1 MLYSVCKMQTKK
13 GRVKM
18 SYNHNKLRG
27 KIKEII
33 GSEVE
38 FAKLLGISQT
48 TLSAKLNNKTD
59 FTRTEIL
66 RITEELKLS
75 QEEFYDVFF
84 LKK

>member
-1 MLYSVCKMQTKK
+1 MN
-13 GRVKM
+13 
-18 SYNHNKLRG
+18 YNHNKLRG
-27 KIKEII
+27 KIKEVI

-48 TLSAKLNNKTD
+48 TLSAKLNNKVD

-66 RITEELKLS
+66 RITEKLKLS

-84 LKK
+84 LKN

>member
-1 MLYSVCKMQTKK
+1 MLYSVCKIQTKK
-13 GRVKM
+13 GGVKM

>member
-1 MLYSVCKMQTKK
+1 MN
-13 GRVKM
+13 
-18 SYNHNKLRG
+18 YNHNKLRG
-27 KIKEII
+27 KIKEVI

-48 TLSAKLNNKTD
+48 TLSAKLNNKVD

-66 RITEELKLS
+66 RITEKLKLS

-84 LKK
+84 FEKLVCKTQTKKGGI